1 MFLTIL
7 WLFTNHKPVHSTIG
21 PPQTKPNLDTGP
33 ALHTVP
39 DQRLQTKPYF
49 DPSEYQDSGFSSDGT
64 NSTISSSI
72 PESSLA
78 LPPPPLELT
87 WSSQSSEQSSF
98 RHGLGWTPQESS
110 LSDRLSTSS
119 PKSDKF
125 ILDIEVEA
133 LDMAVAAFETFFVC
147 PTVSELSDVEVQCLY
162 TRFEE
167 QFLKENCKL
176 ISRLTKVALNIGHEN
191 LGNEPVRRAKTAISQ
206 AMKCRH
212 DIALEHERR
221 VLGPGTEVSPQ
232 ELPRFSGQGGLSVYK
247 FQKSLQKMLLAKRI
261 PLYAWGKHILD
272 SLDPPAKNFCK
283 SFDPWENQVQ
293 AMFQRLRKIFGTKE
307 KIMSRSQQL
316 HLRAGRIPEIQS
328 VVSWANLSD
337 QTENHLKI
345 ISELELFEAMTGE
358 EPWDYEYTE
367 FLWRHVLA
375 ASQIVDLC
383 RDSNYRDLAPRQKLN
398 AVIQQL
404 EFLNDFSEDMKCK
417 PSL

>member
-98 RHGLGWTPQESS
+98 RHGLSWTPQESS

-125 ILDIEVEA
+125 ILVIEVEA

-147 PTVSELSDVEVQCLY
+147 PKISELSDVEVHCLY

-167 QFLKENCKL
+167 QFLKENCEL
-176 ISRLTKVALNIGHEN
+176 ISRLTKAALNIGHEN
-191 LGNEPVRRAKTAISQ
+191 LGNEQVRRAKTAISQ
-206 AMKCRH
+206 MPSRH
-212 DIALEHERR
+212 C
-221 VLGPGTEVSPQ
+221 P
-232 ELPRFSGQGGLSVYK
+232 
-247 FQKSLQKMLLAKRI
+247 
-261 PLYAWGKHILD
+261 
-272 SLDPPAKNFCK
+272 
-283 SFDPWENQVQ
+283 
-293 AMFQRLRKIFGTKE
+293 
-307 KIMSRSQQL
+307 
-316 HLRAGRIPEIQS
+316 
-328 VVSWANLSD
+328 
-337 QTENHLKI
+337 
-345 ISELELFEAMTGE
+345 
-358 EPWDYEYTE
+358 
-367 FLWRHVLA
+367 
-375 ASQIVDLC
+375 
-383 RDSNYRDLAPRQKLN
+383 
-398 AVIQQL
+398 
-404 EFLNDFSEDMKCK
+404 
-417 PSL
+417 